1 MSSNLSK
8 RQSEILKYIKSCII
22 KKGYP
27 PSVREIGAAVGLSS
41 SSSVHS
47 NLEALEK
54 KGYIRK
60 SPNKSRTIEVV
71 DEDFS
76 YKKNNTVNI
85 PLLGE
90 VAAGQPIFAQENISD
105 YFPVPAQLLPKAD
118 AFMLTVH
125 GDSMIN
131 AGIYDGDCII
141 VAKQTS
147 AQDGDIVVVLLEDS
161 ATVKTFYKEKEF
173 IRLQPE
179 NDTMEPILVK
189 EAVILGKVAGLF
201 RKI

>member
-8 RQSEILKYIKSCII
+8 RQGEILKYIKSCII

-76 YKKNNTVNI
+76 YKKNNTINI

-173 IRLQPE
+173 IRLKPE

>member
-1 MSSNLSK
+1 MSGNLSK

>member
-1 MSSNLSK
+1 MSGNLSK
-8 RQSEILKYIKSCII
+8 RQGEILKYIKSCII

-147 AQDGDIVVVLLEDS
+147 AQDGDIVVVLFEDS

>member
-8 RQSEILKYIKSCII
+8 RQGEILKYIKSCII

-147 AQDGDIVVVLLEDS
+147 AQDGDIGVVLLEDS

>member
-8 RQSEILKYIKSCII
+8 RQGEILKYIKSCII

>member
-1 MSSNLSK
+1 MSGNLNK
-8 RQSEILKYIKSCII
+8 RQGEILKYIKSCII

-76 YKKNNTVNI
+76 YKKNNTINI

>member
-1 MSSNLSK
+1 MSGNLSK
-8 RQSEILKYIKSCII
+8 RQGEILKYIKSCII

-76 YKKNNTVNI
+76 YSVDRK
-85 PLLGE
+85 
-90 VAAGQPIFAQENISD
+90 S
-105 YFPVPAQLLPKAD
+105 
-118 AFMLTVH
+118 
-125 GDSMIN
+125 
-131 AGIYDGDCII
+131 
-141 VAKQTS
+141 
-147 AQDGDIVVVLLEDS
+147 VV
-161 ATVKTFYKEKEF
+161 
-173 IRLQPE
+173 
-179 NDTMEPILVK
+179 
-189 EAVILGKVAGLF
+189 
-201 RKI
+201 

>member
-1 MSSNLSK
+1 MSGNLSK
-8 RQSEILKYIKSCII
+8 RQGEILKYIKSCII

-41 SSSVHS
+41 SSSVHY

>member
-22 KKGYP
+22 NKGYP

>member
-1 MSSNLSK
+1 MSGNLSK
-8 RQSEILKYIKSCII
+8 RQGEILKYIKSCII

-76 YKKNNTVNI
+76 YKKNNTINI

>member
-1 MSSNLSK
+1 MSGNLSK
-8 RQSEILKYIKSCII
+8 RQGEILKYIKSCII

-27 PSVREIGAAVGLSS
+27 PSVREIGAAVELSS

-76 YKKNNTVNI
+76 YKKNNTINI

>member
-1 MSSNLSK
+1 MSGNLSK
-8 RQSEILKYIKSCII
+8 RQGEILKYIKSCII

>member
-1 MSSNLSK
+1 MSGNLSK
-8 RQSEILKYIKSCII
+8 RQGEILKYIKSCII

-118 AFMLTVH
+118 TFMLTVH

-147 AQDGDIVVVLLEDS
+147 AQDGDIVVVLFEDS

>member
-8 RQSEILKYIKSCII
+8 RQGEILKYIKSCII
-22 KKGYP
+22 NKGYP